1 MSLSFGIIKLRGIL
15 CHEGTIFHKWKV
27 QTVKHNAQLLLR
39 MRFQIKRQSH
49 HNTISTSLPD
59 FSTILLNR
67 IRDSRNNATTAM
79 ASSISTAVIFPL
91 GFRNSFQNQAVRTVR
106 LSPFAMKISHNLS
119 FTRSVSG
126 FAPTVVQRVPIVASP
141 SRNNPKPL
149 TIVAAKGYKMKTHK
163 VKFFFVRIWS
173 FCVFCELR
181 FLCS

>member
-1 MSLSFGIIKLRGIL
+1 M
-15 CHEGTIFHKWKV
+15 
-27 QTVKHNAQLLLR
+27 HNSYYVWGSKSKDKATTTLYP
-39 MRFQIKRQSH
+39 H
-49 HNTISTSLPD
+49 HYRTSQP
-59 FSTILLNR
+59 FFWIES
-67 IRDSRNNATTAM
+67 RDNRNNATTAM
-79 ASSISTAVIFPL
+79 ASSISTAVILPL
-91 GFRNSFQNQAVRTVR
+91 GFRNSFQNQAVRAVR

-181 FLCS
+181 FLCP